1 MLRNLSIIQ
10 RWGLHRIKRRS
21 VYAEAGRAA
30 RLEVFVD
37 VADVGLEN
45 LEPNVLVGVHDV
57 FERIL
62 IW

>member
-1 MLRNLSIIQ
+1 
-10 RWGLHRIKRRS
+10 LHRIKRRS

-30 RLEVFVD
+30 RLEVLVD

-45 LEPNVLVGVHDV
+45 LEPNVLVGMHDV

>member
-1 MLRNLSIIQ
+1 M
-10 RWGLHRIKRRS
+10 HRIKRRS
-21 VYAEAGRAA
+21 VDAEAGRTA
-30 RLEVFVD
+30 RLEVLVD

-45 LEPNVLVGVHDV
+45 LEPNVLVSVHDV

>member
-1 MLRNLSIIQ
+1 
-10 RWGLHRIKRRS
+10 LHSIKRRS
-21 VYAEAGRAA
+21 VDTEAWRAA
-30 RLEVFVD
+30 RLEVLVD

-45 LEPNVLVGVHDV
+45 LEPNVLVGVHNV